1 MLPTN
6 PNLSDAAAVYRTSS
20 LDLAAFLKAQGHPI
34 ISTDPASGSL
44 IEFVFSTSKL
54 IHADVETYYTGTAQV
69 RPLQLF
75 ETYHSLRSMVLTL
88 RHAVRKNRG
97 VA

>member
-1 MLPTN
+1 MLSTN
-6 PNLSDAAAVYRTSS
+6 PNPSDAAAVYRTSS

-44 IEFVFSTSKL
+44 IEFVFTPSKTF
-54 IHADVETYYTGTAQV
+54 HADVEAYYTGSAVV
-69 RPLQLF
+69 RPLALF

-88 RHAVRKNRG
+88 RHSLRRTG
-97 VA
+97 SVA